1 MLKLSSVI
9 LTIVL
14 FLSACSSSKTPT
26 VAADPLTDFEWRL
39 TELMG
44 KAIPAAADPM
54 NNITLK
60 FTKADNRVS
69 GFSGCNTYSGGYT
82 STDPLR
88 ISFAQL
94 ISTMK
99 ACPTGMELESEYLKM
114 LTGVD
119 NYSLNGNVLS
129 LNRARMAPLA
139 RFESV
144 RAK

>member
-1 MLKLSSVI
+1 MPKTYSVLLVFI
-9 LTIVL
+9 L

-26 VAADPLTDFEWRL
+26 VTPETIADYDWRL

-60 FTKADNRVS
+60 FNKADNRVS

-82 STDPLR
+82 SNDPLR
-88 ISFAQL
+88 ISFAQM

-99 ACPTGMELESEYLKM
+99 ACPTNMELESEYLQM
-114 LTGVD
+114 LAGVD
-119 NYSLNGNVLS
+119 NYTVNGNVLS
-129 LNRARMAPLA
+129 LNKARMAPLA
-139 RFESV
+139 KFEAV
-144 RAK
+144 RVK

>member
-1 MLKLSSVI
+1 MTKLSSALFVFI
-9 LTIVL
+9 I
-14 FLSACSSSKTPT
+14 FLSACSSSKKPT
-26 VAADPLTDFEWRL
+26 VTPDTLADYEWRL

-44 KAIPAAADPM
+44 KAVPAAADPM

-60 FTKADNRVS
+60 FNKAENRVS

-82 STDPLR
+82 STEPLR
-88 ISFAQL
+88 IKFAQM

-99 ACPTGMELESEYLKM
+99 ACPAGMEIESEYLQM

-119 NYSLNGNVLS
+119 NYTLNGNVLS
-129 LNRARMAPLA
+129 LNKARMAPLA
-139 RFESV
+139 KFETV